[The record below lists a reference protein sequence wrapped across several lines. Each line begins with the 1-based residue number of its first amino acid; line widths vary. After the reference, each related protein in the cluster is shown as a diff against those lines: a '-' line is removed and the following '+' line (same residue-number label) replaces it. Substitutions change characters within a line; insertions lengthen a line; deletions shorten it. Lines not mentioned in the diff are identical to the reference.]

1 MTQRFE
7 GKVALVTGGASGIG
21 AATVRRLAQDGARI
35 LAADL
40 NAPEAP
46 LAAGVVAHV
55 CDVASPEAAAG
66 MVAATIERFGRL
78 DILVNNAGVGIL
90 AETPDVTD
98 EQWRHVFAVN
108 VDAIFYACRA
118 SLPHLRENG
127 GAIVN
132 VASISGL
139 FGDYG
144 LTAYNASKGAVINY
158 TRALALDHA
167 HEGIRVNAICPG
179 FIAGTG
185 LTGAITDLAAW
196 TAHIPLGRP
205 GTPDD
210 MAKVIAFLASDEAS
224 YMTGAIV
231 VADGGMT
238 AHTGQ
243 PNVPAARRRALAAGG
258 A

>member
-1 MTQRFE
+1 MTMRFE

-21 AATVRRLAQDGARI
+21 AATVLRLVEDGARV

-40 NAPEAP
+40 NAPKAP

-66 MVAATIERFGRL
+66 MVAAAVENFGRL
-78 DILVNNAGVGIL
+78 DILVNNAGIGIL
-90 AETPDVTD
+90 AATPDVTD
-98 EQWRHVFAVN
+98 EQWSRVFAVN
-108 VDAIFYACRA
+108 VDAVFYTCRA
-118 SLPHLRENG
+118 AIPHLRENG

-144 LTAYNASKGAVINY
+144 FTAYNASKGAIINY

-185 LTGAITDLAAW
+185 LTGAITDLATW
-196 TAHIPLGRP
+196 TAHIPMGRP
-205 GTPDD
+205 GTPDE
-210 MAKVIAFLASDEAS
+210 MAKLITFLASDEAS

-231 VADGGMT
+231 VADGGAT

-243 PNVPAARRRALAAGG
+243 PNVPATLRRLAAG